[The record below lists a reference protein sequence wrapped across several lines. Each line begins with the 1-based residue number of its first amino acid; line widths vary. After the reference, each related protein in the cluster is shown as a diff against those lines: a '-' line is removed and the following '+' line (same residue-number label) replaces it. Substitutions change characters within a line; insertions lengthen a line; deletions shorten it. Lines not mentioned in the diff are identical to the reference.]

1 MCVRCAWRFQGSISF
16 SSSNPRPS
24 SLFSTQPAQP
34 PSCNL
39 LHWAKLHCNHSKLE
53 YIIACRLNLCW
64 RESARQNWPS
74 RWLFHLRDMPLLW
87 RKKPKNI
94 LCRSWTIKA
103 KMCPGSHVGYLFK
116 LMTPLIFLAPLT
128 GFSSGSYLVSAGHYR
143 TLELITPPWS
153 TFCNNLIWKA
163 RKSGVVG

>member
-1 MCVRCAWRFQGSISF
+1 MCVQCAWRFQGSISF

-64 RESARQNWPS
+64 RECTPKLTQVAFQSP
-74 RWLFHLRDMPLLW
+74 PL
-87 RKKPKNI
+87 PKDTRVESDQQFEN
-94 LCRSWTIKA
+94 LCRWHLSWSMKNNI
-103 KMCPGSHVGYLFK
+103 CPGSHVRDLFK
-116 LMTPLIFLAPLT
+116 LMTPLISRLPWPAFRVVATWSVGAITEPLN
-128 GFSSGSYLVSAGHYR
+128 
-143 TLELITPPWS
+143 W
-153 TFCNNLIWKA
+153 
-163 RKSGVVG
+163 